1 MSEDALNAMALGG
14 INDQIEGGFYRYSVD
29 EAWVIPH
36 FEKMLYTNAEL
47 IEVYAKLY
55 TLTQKPLFK
64 AVVDKTVEA
73 MDERFL
79 KEGLYLSASDADSE
93 GEEGKYFV
101 FKFAQAKETLLKKG
115 LSEAETKEVLD
126 YFGNDYSI
134 FHILCFYRYVCM

>member
-1 MSEDALNAMALGG
+1 MAQEG

-29 EAWVIPH
+29 ETWVIPH

-55 TLTQKPLFK
+55 KLTQKHVFQD
-64 AVVDKTVEA
+64 VVVQTIKA

-101 FKFAQAKETLLKKG
+101 FGYVQAKEALLKGG
-115 LSEAETKEVLD
+115 LNEVETKCQAKRRSRQFL
-126 YFGNDYSI
+126 
-134 FHILCFYRYVCM
+134 M